1 MASPEELTPLLPETL
16 PEDFGDWDSEASP
29 APSLPVNADEWEAWA
44 AAHPFS
50 DTSKPLG
57 QSLDRDAEA
66 SSADRP
72 RVAGSASSAPEFAK
86 QEVVFSYEDSEA
98 SPKAKPVNSREEWEA
113 WIESHSSSETPKPFG
128 QSAERKAILSPV
140 REAGLSIREAGLSI
154 REAGL
159 SIREAGLSISDGP
172 RASGSASSAPV
183 LVKEQ
188 ELTGNLA
195 VASPSRTSQGPA
207 ASRTTNEVSMVQA
220 SPNAATADGTRNLP
234 KPTAALKRE
243 ADETLFQWYSSK
255 DIEVKAEQATA
266 QQKTAKN
273 KWMIV
278 AAVSASSI
286 LLLLMIPLFYLG
298 SKSVAKP
305 SVQTLPVATD
315 SQQVAQTPNPP
326 DSEPLAQDKPLPTA
340 QNQVAKESQP
350 ASQQV
355 EASPPKAPTKQQAKV
370 MDDQLTAPA
379 LIPQGNEMQSAEDAP
394 PPVSLDAAG
403 ADGLGQSGANVS
415 VFNGHA
421 LPVVKV
427 VPSKPVVVSSGVA
440 SGMLILK
447 TPPIYPAIAKAAHVS
462 GTVELHATIA
472 KNGTIK
478 NLRVVKG
485 PIILQQAA
493 VDAVRNWRYKPYRL
507 NNEPVEVETTIDM
520 VFSLT
525 GFVGFGA
532 WTGPQK

>member
-1 MASPEELTPLLPETL
+1 
-16 PEDFGDWDSEASP
+16 
-29 APSLPVNADEWEAWA
+29 
-44 AAHPFS
+44 
-50 DTSKPLG
+50 
-57 QSLDRDAEA
+57 
-66 SSADRP
+66 
-72 RVAGSASSAPEFAK
+72 
-86 QEVVFSYEDSEA
+86 
-98 SPKAKPVNSREEWEA
+98 
-113 WIESHSSSETPKPFG
+113 
-128 QSAERKAILSPV
+128 
-140 REAGLSIREAGLSI
+140 
-154 REAGL
+154 
-159 SIREAGLSISDGP
+159 
-172 RASGSASSAPV
+172 
-183 LVKEQ
+183 
-188 ELTGNLA
+188 
-195 VASPSRTSQGPA
+195 
-207 ASRTTNEVSMVQA
+207 
-220 SPNAATADGTRNLP
+220 
-234 KPTAALKRE
+234 
-243 ADETLFQWYSSK
+243 
-255 DIEVKAEQATA
+255 
-266 QQKTAKN
+266 
-273 KWMIV
+273 
-278 AAVSASSI
+278 
-286 LLLLMIPLFYLG
+286 
-298 SKSVAKP
+298 
-305 SVQTLPVATD
+305 
-315 SQQVAQTPNPP
+315 
-326 DSEPLAQDKPLPTA
+326 
-340 QNQVAKESQP
+340 
-350 ASQQV
+350 
-355 EASPPKAPTKQQAKV
+355 
-370 MDDQLTAPA
+370 
-379 LIPQGNEMQSAEDAP
+379 MQSAEDAP